1 LDDRDSKRGISV
13 LSSAISALSG
23 RLDSKFL
30 TAYWLPAF
38 VAVLGGIGILGGL
51 VGFRQVDAWLSSRDS
66 VAQSLSALVVLLLI
80 TMLAFVL
87 RALTRPIVE
96 IFGGTAL
103 PRGVAAWFTRG
114 QIRVKTDSARLLG
127 AASTSPESLAAT
139 RQATLWLT
147 QVFPQ
152 DEADMMPTLFGNIL
166 ATAAEHPH
174 RAYGMVGALWWPRLS
189 PLLPPSFQE
198 LLGGAQ
204 APMMGLLNLSVVFF
218 TLALV
223 GAATLG
229 LAGGQ
234 WVAAV
239 VVLVGA
245 VLLSRLCYRAAVSQ
259 AEDLG
264 SMLRVAFDLYRSAI
278 LQQMGVEHPS
288 DLAAERALWQRL
300 TNTLIDLPGQGLTEA
315 VNATSVPDSRD
326 ESGSSDPKGPPGI
339 AHSPAE

>member
-1 LDDRDSKRGISV
+1 V
-13 LSSAISALSG
+13 LSSAISALSS

-38 VAVLGGIGILGGL
+38 VAVLGGIGILGAM
-51 VGFRQVDAWLSSRDS
+51 VGFPRVDAWLSARDS

-103 PRGVAAWFTRG
+103 PRGVAAWSTRG
-114 QIRVKTDSARLLG
+114 QLRVKTDSARLLG
-127 AASTSPESLAAT
+127 AASTRPESLAAT

-152 DEADMMPTLFGNIL
+152 DDADMMPTLFGNIL
-166 ATAAEHPH
+166 ATAAEHPR

-189 PLLPPSFQE
+189 PLLPSSFQE

-218 TLALV
+218 ALALV

-234 WVAAV
+234 WAVAIA
-239 VVLVGA
+239 VLVGG

-278 LQQMGVEHPS
+278 LKQMGVEHPS
-288 DLAAERALWQRL
+288 DLAAERALWQQL
-300 TNTLIDLPGQGLTEA
+300 TDQVLVLPDQKFTAGA
-315 VNATSVPDSRD
+315 AATSVPDSCD
-326 ESGSSDPKGPPGI
+326 EPGSPDPKGPPGT
-339 AHSPAE
+339 AHSPAG